1 MLSYSKFIFLNWSCY
16 IFSNSN
22 QNWLWLWSPAWHHRK
37 QTITTLFHFAKKKPL
52 KKLLLWV
59 IMKLCFSFIM
69 PQEKEIFTVKSYR
82 KKVGFFSLYFSKPL
96 FFILSVQNLSSTLLL
111 NLTQVTHKL
120 WKVFTLK
127 FDGSNS
133 SNWNYFLL
141 NNKIHTFRNFYFI
154 LNLWFKNW
162 K

>member
-1 MLSYSKFIFLNWSCY
+1 MALTLKPCLASQKANYYNFVSFCKKKTIKKIITLGDNEIVFFFYHATRKRNLYSKEL
-16 IFSNSN
+16 
-22 QNWLWLWSPAWHHRK
+22 Q
-37 QTITTLFHFAKKKPL
+37 KKS
-52 KKLLLWV
+52 W
-59 IMKLCFSFIM
+59 I
-69 PQEKEIFTVKSYR
+69 
-82 KKVGFFSLYFSKPL
+82 FFSL
-96 FFILSVQNLSSTLLL
+96 FFKTIILSVQNLSSTLLL